1 MKSEN
6 QLKKS
11 MELLNQD
18 NTIVSKEAT
27 ALTISDAICGTQ
39 ISFLSKSEG
48 EMIAVGLVSKLIL
61 ELSVFFNTTFNADGV
76 KMIAQMIVR
85 QYWYMKFEEVVLI
98 FRDAIAG
105 KYGKVYGQL
114 SFAQIME
121 WIEKHEQN
129 RNEHFENEHSESKH
143 LDTSSRLNFVN
154 DTLGE
159 HTEPEIKK
167 ESKRVSDAKAFWKIY
182 EDSIL
187 NNNSNETK

>member
-1 MKSEN
+1 
-6 QLKKS
+6 

-18 NTIVSKEAT
+18 NTIVSKQAT
-27 ALTISDAICGTQ
+27 DLTISEAIGGTQ
-39 ISFLSKSEG
+39 ISFLAKSEG

-61 ELSVFFNTTFNADGV
+61 ELSIFFNTTFNADGV

-85 QYWYMKFEEVVLI
+85 QYWYMKYEELVLI

-129 RNEHFENEHSESKH
+129 RNEHFEQSHSEMKQ
-143 LDTSSRLNFVN
+143 LDVSSRTNFVI
-154 DTLGE
+154 DTLGDDKKQNKWQRAVDFWKNYE
-159 HTEPEIKK
+159 NEIK
-167 ESKRVSDAKAFWKIY
+167 ENGNSKNA
-182 EDSIL
+182 
-187 NNNSNETK
+187 NG